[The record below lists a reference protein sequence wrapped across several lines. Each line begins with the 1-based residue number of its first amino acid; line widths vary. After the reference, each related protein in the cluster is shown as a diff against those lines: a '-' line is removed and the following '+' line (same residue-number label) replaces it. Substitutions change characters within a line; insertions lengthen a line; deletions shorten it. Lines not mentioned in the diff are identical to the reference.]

1 MGTDRKVTIITP
13 TYNAE
18 KDIEACILS
27 VAGQSYSDKEH
38 FIVDGASTDGTL
50 EIIKRYVKKYAHIKF
65 ISEKDNGIYDA
76 MNKGID
82 RARGEWIYF
91 LGCDDVFYDG
101 KVLEDIFSLDSIDS
115 FDVIYGNVLWGDT
128 GEIYDGKF
136 SLLKLM
142 NKNICQQALFYR
154 KTLFARMGK
163 FDLRYKL
170 LADHVFNM
178 KWFND
183 STINRDYLNIIV
195 AKYGIS
201 GRSTTIEDPL
211 FFKNIDSILK
221 EFFPPEY
228 VENYISHRELTYQT
242 GASSHTISLQ
252 QDKIDELNWL
262 IDNHNQQIHILNQQV
277 QIFKLRVVSCEQ
289 TVSAIHNSLSWR
301 LTSPLRKVHASLT
314 GGQVAL
320 ESAGLTTDISTHDT
334 KLSSTGDIRDHI
346 RMLTK
351 LKLSQF
357 IGTPTARLCFPNSA
371 EPAVSV
377 ILVLYNKAEYT
388 YQCLETLL
396 ANLSVS
402 YELIIV
408 DNASSDLT
416 GELLNRLDNVMI
428 KKNHENS
435 GFLKACN
442 QAADLAKGRW
452 LLFLNNDTQVLPNL
466 LATLVETGERDEK
479 CGAVGGKLIFPDGK
493 LQEAGSIIWNDG
505 SCLGYGRDDN
515 PDKGEYSYLR
525 EVDYCSGAC
534 LLVRRDLF
542 EQIGRFDE
550 RYVPA
555 YYEEVDLCMAVR
567 QNGYKVVYQ
576 PDAKVIHYEFG
587 SANAKKDPIDLQVQ
601 NRKKFVD
608 KWQNVLE
615 TYCKPDQKN
624 IPMAIGRYSS
634 KDKRILVVDDRIPD
648 PALGSGFPRTYE
660 LLKVL
665 SELGFSIT
673 YYPLQSQEK
682 PEMITHLLQQL
693 GIEILYDLKLNHF
706 EAYYKKHKE
715 HFGHVWVSRPH
726 NMECIGKIIRD
737 VNASQS
743 IIYDAEALFSM
754 RQITK
759 REMDGEILSTVE
771 KDRIIS
777 KELDLVK
784 YADKLVTVS
793 ARECD
798 LISRYR
804 ADNVSVVSHVCEFI
818 PTTKKFEE
826 RKDILFVGGFL
837 TSPSPNE
844 DSMLY
849 FVKEIFPAIRQATGA
864 KLWIVGTN
872 LLDSIYELA
881 SEDVIVTGRV
891 DDLRGYYDK
900 CRVFVVPTRYAAG
913 IPLKLVEALG
923 HGIPA
928 VVTPV
933 IAEQLDTDRQ
943 IVLVGDGAADFAAKV
958 ISCYCDKNVWNVLR
972 ERSLAVISVDFSA
985 DNFRDSVVA
994 VLN

>member
-1 MGTDRKVTIITP
+1 MGANLKVTIITP
-13 TYNAE
+13 VFNAE
-18 KDIEACILS
+18 KDIEACLLS
-27 VAGQSYSDKEH
+27 VAGQSYPDKEH
-38 FIVDGASTDGTL
+38 LLVDGASTDGTL
-50 EIIKRYVKKYAHIKF
+50 EIIKQYAEKYSHIKL
-65 ISEKDNGIYDA
+65 ISEKDDGIYDA

-82 RARGEWIYF
+82 LASGEWIYF

-101 KVLEDIFSLDSIDS
+101 KVLEDIFSLDATDS
-115 FDVIYGNVLWGDT
+115 FDVVYGNVLWGDT

-163 FDLRYKL
+163 FDLRYTL

-178 KWFND
+178 KWFNG
-183 STINRDYLNIIV
+183 STINQFYMDIIV

-228 VENYISHRELTYQT
+228 VENYISHRELTYQA
-242 GASSHTISLQ
+242 GASRHTISLQ
-252 QDKIDELNWL
+252 HDKIDELNRL
-262 IDNHNQQIHILNQQV
+262 IDHLNQQV
-277 QIFKLRVVSCEQ
+277 HIFKWRAVSCEQ
-289 TVSAIHNSLSWR
+289 TINDIHNSLSWR

-320 ESAGLTTDISTHDT
+320 DSTGIQGDASSHDT
-334 KLSSTGDIRDHI
+334 KLLSAGDIRDQI
-346 RMLTK
+346 RMLTS

-357 IGTPTARLCFPNSA
+357 LGTPTARLVFPNADS
-371 EPAVSV
+371 PAVSV

-396 ANLSVS
+396 ANVGVS
-402 YELIIV
+402 YELILV
-408 DNASSDLT
+408 DNASSDCT
-416 GELLNRLDNVMI
+416 GELLKRLDNVI
-428 KKNHENS
+428 VKENLENS

-466 LATLVETGERDEK
+466 LAALVETGERDEK

-587 SANAKKDPIDLQVQ
+587 SANAKKDSIELQVQ
-601 NRKKFVD
+601 NKKKFVA
-608 KWQNVLE
+608 KWHDTLE
-615 TYCKPDQKN
+615 AHCKHGEIN
-624 IPMAIGRYSS
+624 IPMAIGRYATR
-634 KDKRILVVDDRIPD
+634 DKRILVVDDRVPD

-660 LLKVL
+660 LLKAL
-665 SELGFSIT
+665 SEIGFSIT

-682 PEMITHLLQQL
+682 PEMVTHLLQQL
-693 GIEILYDLKLNHF
+693 GIEFLYDLKLNHF
-706 EAYYKKHKE
+706 EAYYKKHKD

-737 VNASQS
+737 VNASQT

-754 RQITK
+754 REITK
-759 REMDGEILSTVE
+759 REMDGDVLSSAE
-771 KDRIIS
+771 KDEIIS

-793 ARECD
+793 ARECG
-798 LISRYR
+798 LISKYR
-804 ADNVSVVSHVCEFI
+804 TDNVYVVSHVSEFT
-818 PTTKKFEE
+818 PTTKKFED

-849 FVKEIFPAIRQATGA
+849 FVKDIFPAIRQATGA

-891 DDLRGYYDK
+891 EDLREYYDK
-900 CRVFVVPTRYAAG
+900 CRVFVAPTRYAAG

-933 IAEQLDTDRQ
+933 IAAQLDNVEQ
-943 IVLVGDGAADFAAKV
+943 VVLVGDNADQFAEKTIA
-958 ISCYCDKNVWNVLR
+958 CYKDEVTWTTLR
-972 ERSLAVISVDFSA
+972 NNSLKMIAESYSKCKFVEDVK
-985 DNFRDSVVA
+985 RVMGC
-994 VLN
+994 